1 LDACEAE
8 EDYDQIDECC
18 AIDSVEMSPMKASD
32 ASLADEMCKEEAFEM
47 PQSHKLEKMMEESR
61 AQDDLF

>member
-1 LDACEAE
+1 MVEK
-8 EDYDQIDECC
+8 DYDCEVEEELCG
-18 AIDSVEMSPMKASD
+18 AIDSLEMSPMIASG

-47 PQSHKLEKMMEESR
+47 PQSHQLENMMEESR